1 MLSKGVLPHT
11 VFFEGAHVGAENRV
25 FTMAQAPISTDRQCA
40 ALKCPEGTFK
50 VRVAVKHL
58 GFGGL
63 SLEARSDRLAKAWL
77 YRFRI
82 GEKSCEMTLGSYP
95 AVSLTNA
102 RALHKEAA
110 ELVKQSIDPRHHKAA
125 LKAENEAVITMQE
138 LHERWIAHQ
147 KRADEVKPATIQD
160 HADRWLRYLQKPLG
174 KIRLDHLTRAHLASA
189 LDTMREF
196 TKEQTR
202 KAMSTLNGMIDYA
215 LARGLVEENPM
226 RLLRPKDF
234 AASTPEGRSRW
245 LTLPELRLLLEAIQS
260 KSMTGQGVAAT
271 SVLSLSMTGVIK
283 TVILT
288 GCRREEAVGMRWD
301 EIDMTQGI
309 WSLPPARTK
318 NGAGHTIF
326 LSQMMMEL
334 LHEMHI
340 MHNQSAFVFASPRTL
355 ASPLT
360 AQSVT
365 RAIKRLQEPKSNT
378 QPEGLLYEKM
388 DDFTLHD
395 LRRTCASHWADT
407 LQADTRVVELM
418 LNHLPADK
426 LVRTYQRGRQIERQK
441 DIWMKWGDTVSNL
454 VALPI

>member
-1 MLSKGVLPHT
+1 
-11 VFFEGAHVGAENRV
+11 
-25 FTMAQAPISTDRQCA
+25 MAQIPISTDRQCA
-40 ALKCPEGTFK
+40 ALKCIEGTLK
-50 VRVAVKHL
+50 ARVAVKNL

-63 SLEARSDRLAKAWL
+63 CLEARSDRQSKAWL
-77 YRFRI
+77 YRFRR

-95 AVSLTNA
+95 AISLTNA
-102 RALHKEAA
+102 RIMHKEAA
-110 ELVKQSIDPRHHKAA
+110 ELVKQGIDPRHHKAA
-125 LKAENEAVITMQE
+125 LKTENEAVITMQE
-138 LHERWIAHQ
+138 LHEKWIAHQ
-147 KRADEVKPATIQD
+147 IRADEVKPTTTKD
-160 HADRWLRYLQKPLG
+160 HADRWQRYLQKPLG

-189 LDTMREF
+189 LDAAREF

-202 KAMSTLNGMIDYA
+202 KSMSTLNGMIDYA

-245 LTLPELRLLLEAIQS
+245 LTLVELSLLWQGIER
-260 KSMTGQGVAAT
+260 KSQEGRGVAVT
-271 SVLSLSMTGVIK
+271 SILSLSMKGVIK

-301 EIDMTQGI
+301 EVDIVQSV

-326 LSQMMMEL
+326 LSPLMMDL
-334 LHEMHI
+334 LAEMRAV
-340 MHNQSAFVFASPRTL
+340 NDQSVFVFASPRM
-355 ASPLT
+355 SERPLT
-360 AQSVT
+360 GHAVS

-378 QPEGLLYEKM
+378 QPEGPLFGKM
-388 DDFTLHD
+388 DVFTLHD
-395 LRRTCASHWADT
+395 LRRTCATHWADT

-426 LVRTYQRGRQIERQK
+426 LVRTYQRGKQIQRQK
-441 DIWMKWGDTVSNL
+441 DIWIKWGELIFNQVQ
-454 VALPI
+454 I

>member
-1 MLSKGVLPHT
+1 
-11 VFFEGAHVGAENRV
+11 
-25 FTMAQAPISTDRQCA
+25 MAQTPISTDRQCA
-40 ALKCPEGTFK
+40 ALKCPENIFK

-63 SLEARSDRLAKAWL
+63 SLEVRADRQSKAWL
-77 YRFRI
+77 YRFRM

-102 RALHKEAA
+102 RVKHKEAA
-110 ELVKQSIDPRHHKAA
+110 ELVKQGIDPRHHKAA

-147 KRADEVKPATIQD
+147 RRADEVKPATIKD
-160 HADRWLRYLQKPLG
+160 HADRWRRYLQKPLG
-174 KIRLDHLTRAHLASA
+174 KIRLDHLNRAHLASA
-189 LDTMREF
+189 LDAMREF

-202 KAMSTLNGMIDYA
+202 KSMSTLNGMLDYA
-215 LARGLVEENPM
+215 LARGLVDENPM

-245 LTLPELRLLLEAIQS
+245 LTLTELSLLWRAVES
-260 KSMTGQGVAAT
+260 KSLIGRGVAAT

-288 GCRREEAVGMRWD
+288 GCRREEAVGLCWD
-301 EIDMTQGI
+301 EIDFDKGI
-309 WSLPPARTK
+309 WTLPPVRTK

-326 LSQMMMEL
+326 LSSMMMSL
-334 LHEMHI
+334 LGDMRVI
-340 MHNQSAFVFASPRTL
+340 NGQSPFVFASPRTYER
-355 ASPLT
+355 PLT
-360 AQSVT
+360 GHAVS
-365 RAIKRLQEPKSNT
+365 RAIKRLQEPASDT
-378 QPEGLLYEKM
+378 QPEGLLYSKM
-388 DDFTLHD
+388 AEFTLHD

-426 LVRTYQRGRQIERQK
+426 LVRTYQRGKQIERQK
-441 DIWMKWGDTVSNL
+441 DVWMRWGDTVLNQVINAPADVNS
-454 VALPI
+454 